1 VAHKNLPNN
10 AHKRREEIEFEEE
23 EEEEEEEEMN
33 NMLAKAT
40 LAPTSDNVN

>member
-1 VAHKNLPNN
+1 MAHKNLPNN

-23 EEEEEEEEMN
+23 EEDEEMN
-33 NMLAKAT
+33 NKLAKAT

>member
-1 VAHKNLPNN
+1 MAHNNLPNN

-23 EEEEEEEEMN
+23 EEEMN
-33 NMLAKAT
+33 NKLAKAT